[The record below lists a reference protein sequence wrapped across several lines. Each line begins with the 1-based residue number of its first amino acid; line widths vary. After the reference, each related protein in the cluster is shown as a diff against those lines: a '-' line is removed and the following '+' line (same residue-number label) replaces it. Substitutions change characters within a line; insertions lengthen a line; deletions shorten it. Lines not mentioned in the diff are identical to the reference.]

1 MISRLGAKLRSHI
14 DQTIGL
20 NLFFRIGRYAI
31 SGGLAAVVYVLTG
44 MILHRLGC
52 GTLLAP
58 YIAYIAGLIVSYAMH
73 SRYTF
78 QQTRMTWRSFVPV
91 CVTSCLSMVL
101 SSALVKALLE
111 AGVAPGLAYVAGV
124 GGNAAI
130 GFIAN
135 SCIFRGRNAFSN

>member
-31 SGGLAAVVYVLTG
+31 SGGLAAVAYVLTG

-58 YIAYIAGLIVSYAMH
+58 YIAYLAGLTVSYAMH

-78 QQTRMTWRSFVPV
+78 KVSMTWRFFVLV
-91 CVTSCLSMVL
+91 CMTSCLSMVL
-101 SSALVKALLE
+101 SSALVKVLLE
-111 AGVAPGLAYVAGV
+111 VGVAPGLAYVAGV